1 MTIGIIGYGFSATL
15 FLIFSV
21 LLLTSWRGRIEG
33 TYLLIASTTSA
44 CWALTAIAFQVQESA
59 LTANTY
65 QLFEIAKNIAWF
77 AFLLRLLSIL
87 KSAAGG
93 D

>member
-1 MTIGIIGYGFSATL
+1 MTIGIIGYTFSASL
-15 FLIFSV
+15 FLLFSV

-44 CWALTAIAFQVQESA
+44 CWALTAIAFQVQEST
-59 LTANTY
+59 LTVNTY

-77 AFLLRLLSIL
+77 AFLFRLLKTL
-87 KSAAGG
+87 KT
-93 D
+93 